1 MLDFTDVTG
10 QTLPDNLKR
19 VSSMQVRRG
28 PPPPPPPLPPL
39 DELQWSLGALAQTPG
54 GSEEGYFFRTYRW
67 LLPAAAATHLHR
79 R

>member
-19 VSSMQVRRG
+19 VSSLQVRQ
-28 PPPPPPPLPPL
+28 PPPPPLLPL

-67 LLPAAAATHLHR
+67 LLRAAAATHLR
-79 R
+79 RR